1 MLVFV
6 EVLIISIGPS
16 FIRSVLLHGR
26 QNMFSSLKVVLA
38 MLVFVEVLIISIG
51 PSFIRSVLLHG
62 RQNMFSSLKVVL
74 AMLVFEESRSALPFR
89 RGTDGQNV
97 LKVVLAMLVFVK
109 SNRVGWQKC
118 VRVVVGFMTTTM
130 SVFLVDRYHTAYA

>member
-1 MLVFV
+1 
-6 EVLIISIGPS
+6 
-16 FIRSVLLHGR
+16 
-26 QNMFSSLKVVLA
+26 
-38 MLVFVEVLIISIG
+38 
-51 PSFIRSVLLHG
+51 LLHG

-89 RGTDGQNV
+89 RGTAGQNV

-109 SNRVGWQKC
+109 SKRVGWQKC

-130 SVFLVDRYHTAYA
+130 SVFLVDRYHTACHRDRPMLETDSA